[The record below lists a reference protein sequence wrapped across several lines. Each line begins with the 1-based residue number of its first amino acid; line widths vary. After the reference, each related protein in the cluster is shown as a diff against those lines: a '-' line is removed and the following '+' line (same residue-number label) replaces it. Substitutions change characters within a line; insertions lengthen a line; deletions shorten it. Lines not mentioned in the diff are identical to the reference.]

1 MQQGQGIDLV
11 LLDLGLPDGDGTDFL
26 LELRRKFSTP
36 LIVISARQVEG
47 AKIELLDAGADD
59 YLVKPFGI
67 GELLARMRVAMRHRG
82 RPLEAAITQYQ
93 REGVEIDLKLRRVRR
108 EGRRGAPHAARVRP
122 AGPPRPPGRTG
133 GDAPQVADRRLGR
146 RALRADALPAPLHG
160 PAARQARS
168 QRSRARLLL
177 TEPGVGYRIAEPG

>member
-1 MQQGQGIDLV
+1 MRVLLVETTEELRATLREALAVEATRCCRREAWPTPALAAHALCQGQGIDLV

-36 LIVISARQVEG
+36 LIVISARRVEG

-93 REGVEIDLKLRRVRR
+93 R
-108 EGRRGAPHAARVRP
+108 
-122 AGPPRPPGRTG
+122 
-133 GDAPQVADRRLGR
+133 
-146 RALRADALPAPLHG
+146 RAS
-160 PAARQARS
+160 RS
-168 QRSRARLLL
+168 
-177 TEPGVGYRIAEPG
+177 T